1 MNSSYDVV
9 IIGGGVSGSSTAYFL
24 AAQKSFDGKVLVVE
38 RDSTYEHTPSAR
50 AIGGIRQQ
58 FSTPENILIGL
69 FGAYFIKHIDQYLSV
84 DDGAPDIG
92 FKESG
97 YLLLASP
104 EALPMMHDNHA
115 VQRKHGAEIVF
126 QSPSELKTHF
136 PWLNTEDL
144 AGGFLGLSNEGWLDP
159 YGLLQAFR
167 RRARSLGVTYIDD
180 EAIGVARQGSRAGP
194 VTLRDAGQIEAGV
207 VVNAAGARDAA
218 HIAGLVGI
226 ELPVEPRK
234 RCVFVFECRE
244 AMGRIPLTIFTNG
257 LGVRPEGRGFLCN
270 MAPPPGHD
278 PVTSK
283 VEVDYALFDDVLW
296 PTLAQRIP
304 AFESIKLLNAYT
316 CHYDVNTLDGN
327 VIIGRPPELDNFYL
341 VAGFS
346 GHGLM
351 QSPAI
356 GRAMSELVTFGEYR
370 TLDLTRFGY
379 ERVLTGEKIQE
390 TNCY

>member
-1 MNSSYDVV
+1 
-9 IIGGGVSGSSTAYFL
+9 
-24 AAQKSFDGKVLVVE
+24 
-38 RDSTYEHTPSAR
+38 
-50 AIGGIRQQ
+50 
-58 FSTPENILIGL
+58 
-69 FGAYFIKHIDQYLSV
+69 
-84 DDGAPDIG
+84 
-92 FKESG
+92 
-97 YLLLASP
+97 
-104 EALPMMHDNHA
+104 MMHDNHA

-244 AMGRIPLTIFTNG
+244 AMGRMPLTIFTNG
-257 LGVRPEGRGFLCN
+257 LGVRPEGRSFLCN